1 MERTFM
7 RDTRH
12 CSQALCLL
20 AVSLCSMTS
29 VIASPA
35 ADREEPAA
43 EYVLEVNGK
52 ARPVALNKEFR
63 VPVRAGS
70 ARMKLSLKP
79 LRTFNKSGVRFQY
92 PTQYSFEADN
102 SDPNVTIWT
111 ISGNNSA
118 LMLNRFAKVE
128 SSTALQ
134 AVVAEITAGYGQSNV
149 KTTPT
154 AMTLGMRKVGGQRL
168 NVVLAGQKLVQEVF
182 AFSNS
187 KSTFVLIVQ
196 DTPQDNGKQTVETT
210 QLKKL
215 LTTSLRIIG

>member
-1 MERTFM
+1 
-7 RDTRH
+7 
-12 CSQALCLL
+12 
-20 AVSLCSMTS
+20 
-29 VIASPA
+29 
-35 ADREEPAA
+35 
-43 EYVLEVNGK
+43 
-52 ARPVALNKEFR
+52 
-63 VPVRAGS
+63 
-70 ARMKLSLKP
+70 
-79 LRTFNKSGVRFQY
+79 VRFQY